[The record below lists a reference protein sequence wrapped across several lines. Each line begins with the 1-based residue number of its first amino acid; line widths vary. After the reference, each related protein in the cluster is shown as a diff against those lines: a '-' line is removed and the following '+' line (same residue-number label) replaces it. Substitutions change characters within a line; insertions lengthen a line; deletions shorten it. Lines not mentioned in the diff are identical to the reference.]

1 MLNIQIAEIH
11 EKGSRYPPVSGMI
24 GPILRWEMFL
34 ITENDHIPY
43 TPVESRSLVFD
54 ATSAL
59 WGNPTAAVGNDLGY
73 TVHAVDIPSWTNSET
88 SGNSIH
94 TYYSVRLSVSST
106 IPSVAMIGA
115 TVLTMHRD

>member
-1 MLNIQIAEIH
+1 MVLRSINPVHPVSYPIPVFRNTSGLLLLLGPDLFAMIYPVVHIGAIAVSSLPVVMMLNIQIAEIH

-54 ATSAL
+54 A
-59 WGNPTAAVGNDLGY
+59 
-73 TVHAVDIPSWTNSET
+73 
-88 SGNSIH
+88 
-94 TYYSVRLSVSST
+94 VSS
-106 IPSVAMIGA
+106 SA
-115 TVLTMHRD
+115 RE